1 MFTATAQRSTGR
13 SRRLRPAFLPLA
25 VLAPSATSG
34 RHLGSSNYW
43 ETHLPFGG
51 GGGSASGVGR
61 VGGRYAME
69 ALSQVR
75 TIVLSGLA

>member
-1 MFTATAQRSTGR
+1 MAVDDRAE
-13 SRRLRPAFLPLA
+13 PAW
-25 VLAPSATSG
+25 VNINE
-34 RHLGSSNYW
+34 SSNYW

-51 GGGSASGVGR
+51 GGGSASGGGR

-75 TIVLSGLA
+75 TIVLSGLS

>member
-1 MFTATAQRSTGR
+1 M
-13 SRRLRPAFLPLA
+13 PLTPP
-25 VLAPSATSG
+25 LY
-34 RHLGSSNYW
+34 HYW

-51 GGGSASGVGR
+51 GGGSASCVGR

-75 TIVLSGLA
+75 TVVLSGLTSPPGP